1 MFYGA
6 EQARIHDSAFGVLAA
21 TAATDVLDLV
31 RAGSHDRGL
40 IVDLG
45 CGSGILA
52 RVVIDAGYEVL
63 GVDISSDMVTLA
75 RDRAPTGDFRVG
87 SLHDLP
93 IPDGCIAVCATGE
106 ALNYAT
112 DALAG
117 LDAFRHLAQRAF
129 EALATGGVFVFDVSG
144 PGRSGA
150 SKAMHRFHRSDQWCL
165 GMVAIESDDSSRL
178 DRLISIFTVEDD
190 GRYLRSDEHHVQNLF
205 DPSTL
210 VTILSGIGYEVEV
223 LDNYL
228 SEGSYPALPGWYV
241 VHARKV

>member
-40 IVDLG
+40 VVDLG

-52 RVVIDAGYEVL
+52 GVVIDAGYDAL

-87 SLHDLP
+87 SLHDLA

-112 DALAG
+112 DPSAG
-117 LDAFRHLAQRAF
+117 LDAFRQLAQRAF
-129 EALATGGVFVFDVSG
+129 EALATRGVFVFDVSG
-144 PGRSGA
+144 PGRAGA
-150 SKAMHRFHRSDQWCL
+150 SRVMHRFHRYDQWCL

-178 DRLISIFTVEDD
+178 DRAISIFTVEAD
-190 GRYLRSDEHHVQNLF
+190 GRYRRSDEHHVQSLF
-205 DPSTL
+205 DPTTL
-210 VTILSGIGYEVEV
+210 VTVLGDIGYEVEV
-223 LDNYL
+223 LDNYA
-228 SEGSYPALPGWYV
+228 SEGSYPELPGWYV
-241 VHARKV
+241 VRARKL

>member
-6 EQARIHDSAFGVLAA
+6 EQARIHDSAFCVLAA
-21 TAATDVLDLV
+21 TAATDVLDLL
-31 RAGSHDRGL
+31 RAGGHDRGL
-40 IVDLG
+40 VVDLG

-52 RVVIDAGYEVL
+52 SVVIDAGYDAL

-87 SLHDLP
+87 SLHDLA

-106 ALNYAT
+106 ALNYAP
-112 DALAG
+112 DARAG
-117 LDAFRHLAQRAF
+117 LDAFRQLAQRAF
-129 EALATGGVFVFDVSG
+129 EALATGGVFLFDVSG

-150 SKAMHRFHRSDQWCL
+150 SRSMHRFHRSDQWCL

-178 DRLISIFTVEDD
+178 DRFISIFTVEAD
-190 GRYLRSDEHHVQNLF
+190 GRYLRSDEHHVQSLF
-205 DPSTL
+205 EPSTL
-210 VTILSGIGYEVEV
+210 LTILSGIGYEVEV

-241 VHARKV
+241 VRARKV